1 MADIE
6 LRVFRYFVVL
16 AEERHFARA
25 AERLGITP
33 STLTHQ
39 IQGLEARLGV
49 TLCRR
54 KPNTPVEVTDAGVR
68 FLDQARQVLR
78 QAEEAQRVARQA
90 ARGEIGRIE
99 IGHMM
104 SASFAGYIQEFV
116 GTFRRANPAIEIVLR
131 RQETLGQLNAIV
143 EGKLDVG
150 FTRPMRQYPPELRG
164 FIVYEQP
171 LIVALPGDHGL
182 ARRKRIAPAA
192 LRDEKFITASLELDI
207 GFPVYTEL
215 VTVLAGFKPNVTIRA
230 PDISSVLTYVS
241 AGYGISVVPQCMRR
255 LGLPNVAYRELK
267 VASPPLSPIACV
279 YRRTESAPAVK
290 AFIQVMNDRKLRD

>member
-6 LRVFRYFVVL
+6 LRVFKYFVAL

-39 IQGLEARLGV
+39 IQSVEARLGV
-49 TLCRR
+49 ALCRR
-54 KPNTPVEVTDAGVR
+54 KPNTRVELTDAGAR
-68 FLDQARQVLR
+68 FLEQARQVLR
-78 QAEEAQRVARQA
+78 QVDEAQRVARQA

-99 IGHMM
+99 IGHML
-104 SASFAGYIQEFV
+104 SASFAGYIQKFV
-116 GTFRRANPAIEIVLR
+116 GAFRQANPAIELFLR

-143 EGKLDVG
+143 ESRLDVG
-150 FTRPMRQYPPELRG
+150 FTRPMRQYPPELAG

-171 LIVALPGDHGL
+171 LIVALPADHPL
-182 ARRKRIAPAA
+182 TRRKRISPAA

-215 VTVLAGFKPNVTIRA
+215 VTALADFKPNVVLRA
-230 PDISSVLTYVS
+230 PDLSSVLTYVS
-241 AGYGISVVPQCMRR
+241 AGFGISVVPQCITR
-255 LGLPNVAYRELK
+255 LALPNIVYRALD
-267 VASPPLSPIACV
+267 VVSPPLSPIAFV
-279 YRRTESAPAVK
+279 YRRKESAPAAQ
-290 AFIQVMNDRKLRD
+290 AFIQAMHGYKLRD

>member
-6 LRVFRYFVVL
+6 LRVFKYFVML

-39 IQGLEARLGV
+39 IQALEARLGV

-54 KPNTPVEVTDAGVR
+54 KPNTRVELTDIGVR
-68 FLDQARQVLR
+68 FLEQARQVLR

-99 IGHMM
+99 IGHML

-116 GTFRRANPAIEIVLR
+116 GAFRRANPAIEILLR

-143 EGKLDVG
+143 GGQLDVG
-150 FTRPMRQYPPELRG
+150 FTRPMRQYPPELGG

-171 LIVALPGDHGL
+171 LIVALPSDHPL
-182 ARRKRIAPAA
+182 ARRKRIPPAA
-192 LRDEKFITASLELDI
+192 LRGEKFITASLELDI
-207 GFPVYTEL
+207 GFPIYTEL

-230 PDISSVLTYVS
+230 PDIASVLTYVS
-241 AGYGISVVPQCMRR
+241 AGYGIGVVPQCLNR
-255 LGLPNVAYRELK
+255 LRLPNVAYRELQ
-267 VASPPLSPIACV
+267 VASPLLSPIACV
-279 YRRTESAPAVK
+279 YRRNESAPAIQ
-290 AFIQVMNDRKLRD
+290 AFIQVMHDHKLRD